1 VKKAVLFLNGDYSD
15 EGKPDIEENTLVIA
29 VDGGLSFLL
38 QNHIT
43 PDLFIGDA
51 DSAASSDI
59 DRLRQTS
66 CEVLIFSQSKDEI
79 DAELAIE
86 EAKRRG
92 FNFISIRGWRG
103 DRIDMIL
110 ALLYI
115 MGSHDDENTQ
125 IVAVSSGLEMGIVA
139 SHKRLES
146 IPGEKWSVLPL
157 FGDADGVT
165 LKGFRYEIDN
175 RRMMPSKPYG
185 ISNVAKSSPV
195 SISVSQGKVV
205 YFRWK
210 KKPS

>member
-1 VKKAVLFLNGDYSD
+1 MKKAVLFLNGDYSD
-15 EGKPDIEENTLVIA
+15 EGKPDIEGNTLVIA

-38 QNHIT
+38 HNHIT
-43 PDLFIGDA
+43 PDLF
-51 DSAASSDI
+51 
-59 DRLRQTS
+59 
-66 CEVLIFSQSKDEI
+66 
-79 DAELAIE
+79 
-86 EAKRRG
+86 
-92 FNFISIRGWRG
+92 
-103 DRIDMIL
+103 
-110 ALLYI
+110 
-115 MGSHDDENTQ
+115 MGSHDNENTQ

-139 SHKRLES
+139 GHKRLES

-175 RRMMPSKPYG
+175 CRMMPSKPYG